1 MIEVYVKNQY
11 IEFIEKEVTTT
22 NSLNYFKIH
31 FLFDESWDKYVRHV
45 TFFSTQKGERY
56 VMQIKESNTVYVP
69 NEVLKTNLPVY
80 FGLYGE
86 NADGIRITTNT
97 LQIPLVNSA
106 YAPNST
112 VLDEDFVELRDF
124 VKTEPDKIQYIRE
137 KDGVF
142 EYSRDGVKW
151 TQVRG
156 KQGLG
161 LPSGGEKNQYLVKS
175 SINDYETEWKN
186 FDNVVTEESN
196 NGVSSKAVATFVKEE
211 INNYDLEN
219 QETINN
225 AIKEYDETIKSFIE
239 DSNEELKDFVNNADN
254 KVKDLIAQE
263 DDKIKDFVVENDN
276 QVKAFVEEED
286 NKVKN
291 FVIEKQTEL
300 EALIVKGDNEVKQ
313 IVSSNYNE
321 LKTEQAKAIESIK
334 VSTAKNTTELT
345 KTNKQVVIDL
355 TPFLS
360 HLEIGDIKKDVA
372 NNSLRIT
379 PYEFKT
385 EIERIIL
392 TATSANNGFMS
403 KEDKVHLDTLYT
415 LLGESTNDADSF
427 VNTIR
432 EILVIFSQYPE
443 GSNLINALGQK
454 VDKETFNTAIQG
466 INNTLNTKVD
476 KENGKGL
483 STNDFTTS
491 YKNQVDNSVDKNT
504 FNENIQTLNNSLNKK
519 VDKIEGKDLSTND
532 FTDAYL
538 NQIKNSV
545 NKDVFNENITVLS
558 NQLAN
563 KVDKVIGKGLS
574 TNDYTNEDKQKLD
587 KKVDKV
593 DGKQLSTNDFDND
606 YKKKVDNSVSQNALN
621 DTLSNYLKET
631 RRING
636 QELSKDLNVSVD
648 KGSWKIGTQY
658 FVGDMVSYGQLVW
671 VCTTAH
677 QPDDDD
683 NFNVNFW
690 KILSYHNEPSV
701 GTQLGLFTWGEKQ
714 KLSLLPYNT
723 KNKVL
728 STNDFT
734 NGYKTKLENIQENA
748 TADSAIQ
755 LSKIQALFT

>member
-1 MIEVYVKNQY
+1 MIEIYVKNQY
-11 IEFIEKEVTTT
+11 IEFIEKEVATT
-22 NSLNYFKIH
+22 NSVNYFKIH

-69 NEVLKTNLPVY
+69 NEVLKDNLPVY

-142 EYSRDGVKW
+142 EYSLDGIRW

-161 LPSGGEKNQYLVKS
+161 LPSGGEVGQYLVKS
-175 SINDYETEWKN
+175 SINNYETTWKS
-186 FDNVVTEESN
+186 FDKNVDANSE
-196 NGVSSKAVATFVKEE
+196 NGVSSKAVANFVKEK
-211 INNYDLEN
+211 INDYDLEN

-254 KVKDLIAQE
+254 EVKDLITQ
-263 DDKIKDFVVENDN
+263 
-276 QVKAFVEEED
+276 ED
-286 NKVKN
+286 NKVKA
-291 FVIEKQTEL
+291 FVTEKETQL
-300 EALIVKGDNEVKQ
+300 KALISKGDNEVKQ

-360 HLEIGDIKKDVA
+360 RLEIGNIKQDVA

-379 PYEFKT
+379 PYDFKA
-385 EIERIIL
+385 EIERIIP
-392 TATSANNGFMS
+392 TATDADNGFMS
-403 KEDKVHLDTLYT
+403 KEDKKRLNVLYS
-415 LLGESTNDADSF
+415 LLGEEADANKVVD
-427 VNTIR
+427 TIR
-432 EILVIFSQYPE
+432 EILDIFDKYPE
-443 GSNLINALGQK
+443 GSNIITALSQK
-454 VDKETFNTAIQG
+454 VDNTTFNNAIQG
-466 INNTLNTKVD
+466 INVELSNKVNKD
-476 KENGKGL
+476 GNKVL
-483 STNDFTTS
+483 STNDFTNT
-491 YKNQVDNSVDKNT
+491 YKTKVDNSVDKNT
-504 FNENIQTLNNSLNKK
+504 FDYNIQILNNSLNKK
-519 VDKIEGKDLSTND
+519 VDKI
-532 FTDAYL
+532 A
-538 NQIKNSV
+538 
-545 NKDVFNENITVLS
+545 
-558 NQLAN
+558 
-563 KVDKVIGKGLS
+563 GKGLS
-574 TNDYTNEDKQKLD
+574 TNDYTDKDKQLLNN
-587 KKVDKV
+587 KVDKV
-593 DGKQLSTNDFDND
+593 DGKQLSQYDFND
-606 YKKKVDNSVSQNALN
+606 YYKNKVDTSVSQNTLDN
-621 DTLSNYLKET
+621 TLSNYLQQT

-636 QELSKDLNVSVD
+636 QELSKDLNVSVY

-658 FVGDMVSYGQLVW
+658 YVGDMVTYGQLVW
-671 VCTTAH
+671 ICTTAH

-690 KILSYHNEPSV
+690 QLLSYQDVPNIE
-701 GTQLGLFTWGEKQ
+701 TKFGLFTWEEKQ
-714 KLSLLPYNT
+714 KL
-723 KNKVL
+723 KNI
-728 STNDFT
+728 
-734 NGYKTKLENIQENA
+734 EENA
-748 TADSAIQ
+748 TADSAIP
-755 LSKIQALFT
+755 LSKIQALFN